1 MPEWVVVIVL
11 AVVFTSVISVSQ
23 GLYWAYVA
31 RQERQQQEL
40 VRRLGGQGTGEIVQ
54 ESLFIQED
62 DDAAAVAL
70 GNAGDTLR
78 KQLMMADSGLSV
90 SAFFLRCGAL
100 GAVGMVL
107 GGLAIG
113 LPGMF
118 VGLGLSYLP
127 WAVIKRQATSRGNA
141 IVQQLPDSLELM
153 SRSLQAGL
161 GLNDAFRLVAE
172 EMPMPIAAEFGRV
185 FEEVRFGR
193 DYREAFQ
200 NMLDRNPDVFD
211 LRLMVSSVLL
221 QRETGGNL
229 IEILENIAETIRG
242 RFVFHAKVKAMT
254 AEARISAVILGGLP
268 LGVIALLGVMNP
280 TYLEPL
286 VNDWKGNLLLAICA
300 TMYVSGVLIMRDLSK
315 VEV

>member
-1 MPEWVVVIVL
+1 VPEWVVVIVL
-11 AVVFTSVISVSQ
+11 AVVFTSVISVTQ
-23 GLYWAYVA
+23 GLYWAWVA

-40 VRRLGGQGTGEIVQ
+40 VRRLGGQGSDQGLQ
-54 ESLFIQED
+54 ESIFIQEE
-62 DDAAAVAL
+62 DDAAAAAL
-70 GNAGDTLR
+70 GSAGEALR
-78 KQLMMADSGLSV
+78 KHLLMADSGLSV

-100 GAVGMVL
+100 GAVGMVV

-113 LPGMF
+113 LPGMAI
-118 VGLGLSYLP
+118 GLGLAYVP
-127 WAVIKRQATSRGNA
+127 WVIIKRQATRRGEA
-141 IVQQLPDSLELM
+141 MVQQLPDSLELM

-172 EMPMPIAAEFGRV
+172 EMPMPVAGEFGRV

-211 LRLMVSSVLL
+211 MRLMVSSVLL

-268 LGVIALLGVMNP
+268 LAVISFLGISNP
-280 TYLEPL
+280 EYLMPL
-286 VNDWKGNLLLAICA
+286 VEDWKGNMLLAICA
-300 TMYVSGVLIMRDLSK
+300 TMYISGILIMRDLSI
-315 VEV
+315 VDV